1 MSAAPTAL
9 KMAAAPD
16 VTDKP
21 LVPPTAVARAHSLGR
36 IPFGFGARFYVAFLL
51 GLFWLVPAWRFPRMI
66 QAMFVWDFFI
76 LAAWAWDL
84 LRLPSADKL
93 EVRRIWRTRPAL
105 AVPSEIGI
113 EIRNLSKIPIRVHVM
128 DEAPVQLRV
137 EPPELNLPMGVKT
150 AAREK
155 YSILPAE
162 RGDVRLGRVF
172 VRYQSTLRMAE
183 RWSVAETAQTVSVL
197 PNLDEAKQHTL
208 YLIRS
213 RQVEMEKRRKRQHGL
228 GREFDTLREYR
239 EGDEIRDIS
248 WTATARRHQVI
259 TRVFQIER
267 SQAVWIVLDAGR
279 LLRAKVEEPGRTLR
293 LAKLDY
299 AVNAALSIAQVALHC
314 GDRVGL
320 LAYGR
325 RIQQHLNAGRGP
337 RQVRAVVEALAQVR
351 GEAREADHGRAVR
364 SILST
369 QKNRG
374 LIIWITDF
382 AETATTPEVLEYA
395 MHMTSRHLVVFAAMG
410 QPDLNRVAA
419 DTPKTEEDM
428 YRHVAALEIAQRR
441 DLLLRGLRQ
450 RGVLALELM
459 PNMLASSLVN
469 QYLEI
474 KERSL
479 I

>member
-1 MSAAPTAL
+1 MWWTRR
-9 KMAAAPD
+9 
-16 VTDKP
+16 
-21 LVPPTAVARAHSLGR
+21 RA
-36 IPFGFGARFYVAFLL
+36 
-51 GLFWLVPAWRFPRMI
+51 
-66 QAMFVWDFFI
+66 Q
-76 LAAWAWDL
+76 
-84 LRLPSADKL
+84 LRL
-93 EVRRIWRTRPAL
+93 
-105 AVPSEIGI
+105 
-113 EIRNLSKIPIRVHVM
+113 
-128 DEAPVQLRV
+128 
-137 EPPELNLPMGVKT
+137 EPPELNLLVGVKT

-172 VRYQSTLRMAE
+172 VRYQSALRMAE
-183 RWSVAETAQTVSVL
+183 RWSVAETAQTVTVL

-279 LLRAKVEEPGRTLR
+279 LLRAKVEEPGRALR

-325 RIQQHLNAGRGP
+325 RIQQNLNTGRGP
-337 RQVRAVVEALAQVR
+337 RQVRAIVESLAQVR

-364 SILST
+364 TLLTT

-410 QPDLNRVAA
+410 QPDLNQVAA
-419 DTPKTEEDM
+419 DTPKTEEEM
-428 YRHVAALEIAQRR
+428 YRHAAALEIAQRR